1 VHRHWQ
7 LERRVLQGLVLR
19 LVQQVVQLVLEQQVL
34 VELEALVQQAL
45 MVQEQLEARLVL
57 ELVEQRVFHQWK
69 AL

>member
-7 LERRVLQGLVLR
+7 LERRLLQGLVLR